1 MAENLNLKTVD
12 TVDTRPFKKLVMTI
26 GELPT
31 SFIESMT
38 YYELLAWFTN
48 YLETVIIPTVN
59 NNAEAVKELQDL
71 FTELK
76 NFVDNYFDNLDVQ
89 EEINNKLDEM
99 AKDGTLQEI
108 ITNYLENYV
117 EVIFPNYGKDGEDT
131 LGDCSIIKTHN
142 KVIMIDTF
150 VDDATCFS
158 SIQEALFQNNI
169 DHIDYFLIS
178 HYDPDHYA
186 NYPRLIASGLINNA
200 RIILPRAVV
209 TGSINK
215 TGNDLK
221 TALETAGL
229 TWETA
234 DNETIQVDTNVTMR
248 LFNASQTDV
257 DHHIDAGWTNYN
269 DWSIMTEI
277 KLGEKKILFTGDSLE
292 LGMDYC
298 ANNYIKEN
306 NYELI
311 KDAHHGFSG
320 PSPDFTKK
328 VSPKYVLVP
337 CSAGM
342 IAANLG
348 YRTPQLNNWAA
359 ITPYI
364 YPQGCQKEFTRFRI
378 SLEGT
383 TVTSDSISISGF
395 GSEGYDNYVIDS
407 ETEELLRTGSS
418 YHPFKNLAEASAMM
432 TKKIGSSN
440 QVTVN
445 NLGEETTQ
453 VFFNNYD
460 ALEIKFQNNVPKHD
474 IRFKNIKKLI
484 LRNINLEN
492 TKIYIED
499 CPNVYIYDF
508 TSSNAVD
515 GQIEILKSN
524 VLFGNSIT
532 STNAISCVKATY
544 SNLEF
549 AINSLSFTQSGTGR
563 LFNGWSNNI
572 TFSSNGLEQFRTIPF
587 ISQVMIATN
596 ARNNNIQNLEE
607 LCTLF
612 SSSTNVTT
620 ATLSETIMNY
630 RGFKVEVIADDH
642 SKIVESKIIHNADND
657 VCITEVYPSGG
668 LTNIYGTIGTIRLN
682 GTTASVNREIGVDIS
697 SSTTIIN
704 QTPGKLFFRK
714 VVGIL

>member
-1 MAENLNLKTVD
+1 MEEELKTIETVD
-12 TVDTRPFKKLVMTI
+12 TSPFKHLVMTL

-31 SFIESMT
+31 SFVDSMT
-38 YYELLAWFTN
+38 YYECLAWLVNFIQN
-48 YLETVIIPTVN
+48 TVIPTVN
-59 NNAEAVKELQDL
+59 NNAEAVEELQTA
-71 FTELK
+71 FKTLK
-76 NFVDNYFDNLDVQ
+76 NYVDTYFDNLDVQ
-89 EEINNKLDEM
+89 EEIDNKLDEM
-99 AKDGTLQEI
+99 AADGTLQEI

-158 SIQEALFQNNI
+158 SIQEALYRNNI

-178 HYDPDHYA
+178 HYDNDHYA
-186 NYPRLIASGLINNA
+186 NYPRIIASGLINNA
-200 RIILPRAVV
+200 RIILPRPVV
-209 TGSINK
+209 TGTINK

-221 TALETAGL
+221 TALEAAGL

-234 DNETIQVDTNVTMR
+234 DNETIEVDTNVTMK

-277 KLGEKKILFTGDSLE
+277 KFGEKKILFTGDCLR

-298 ANNYIKEN
+298 ANNYIEEN

-311 KDAHHGFSG
+311 KDAHHGFSA
-320 PSPDFTKK
+320 PSVDFTKK

-342 IAANLG
+342 IVSNLG

-364 YPQGCQKEFTRFRI
+364 YPQGCQKEFTRFKV

-395 GSEGYDNYVIDS
+395 GSEGYNNYVVDS

-418 YHPFKNLAEASAMM
+418 YHPFKNLAEASAMI

-440 QVTVN
+440 EITVN
-445 NLGEETTQ
+445 NLDDETTQ

-460 ALEIKFQNNVPKHD
+460 SLVIDFQNNVPAHD
-474 IRFKNIKKLI
+474 IKFKNIKKMVLK
-484 LRNINLEN
+484 NINLET

-499 CPNVYIYDF
+499 CPDVYIYYF
-508 TSSNAVD
+508 TSSKAVD

-532 STNAISCVKATY
+532 STNAISCIKATY

-549 AINSLSFTQSGTGR
+549 AINSLSFTQTGTGR
-563 LFNGWSNNI
+563 LFNGWGNNI
-572 TFSSNGLEQFRTIPF
+572 TFSNDGLTQFKTLPFTSQIMSASNGK
-587 ISQVMIATN
+587 
-596 ARNNNIQNLEE
+596 NNNIEGLED

-612 SSSTNVTT
+612 SSSSNVTT
-620 ATLSETIMNY
+620 ATLKENIMNY
-630 RGFKVEVIADDH
+630 SGFKVEIVCDDR
-642 SKIVESKIIHNADND
+642 SKIINSKIIHNSNND
-657 VCITEVYPSGG
+657 VCITELYPSGG
-668 LTNIYGTIGTIRLN
+668 LTNIYGIIGMVRLN
-682 GTTASVNREIGVDIS
+682 GTSASVLREISVDIS
-697 SSTTIIN
+697 SSSTSISQN
-704 QTPGKLFFRK
+704 PGKLFFRK
-714 VVGIL
+714 VVGLL